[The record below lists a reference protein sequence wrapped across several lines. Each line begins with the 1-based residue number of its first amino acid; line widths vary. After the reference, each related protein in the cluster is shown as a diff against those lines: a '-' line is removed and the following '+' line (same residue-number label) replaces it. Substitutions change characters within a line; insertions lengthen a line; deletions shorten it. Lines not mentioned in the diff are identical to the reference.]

1 MVDRL
6 VNRAIMNSK
15 LKKRWEPRTMLSQH
29 IEQLKNFKAPSMLD
43 GVTKI
48 YFLEVVE
55 KPGLVKIG
63 DTFREVAERNK
74 ETITNSALHKTRPV
88 TWIIAEKD
96 DKTTFRDYEFHAF
109 LEKKKYVRELN
120 DEGNKSEWFFIT
132 LEQALFEYSEFT
144 KKKVFKTVEL
154 RPAQHYLLGKLQEA
168 INEGYNYINAGFCVR
183 VGKTI
188 ISLSLASHNNYMPV
202 YIGKNLTSQ
211 SSARIDNEEFGI
223 VTEMATVSIHGTDY
237 ELEDGDSAIVS
248 RVIAKIDSQNTEDKP
263 IIFYV
268 DEVDDASHT
277 KRSRDVITPVVNHY
291 KKQGKFARVVTMSG
305 TRIYR
310 GEKILNDLTQDAIKS
325 LSLEYYE
332 MQLLQPETTCKRN
345 FRHISFYTESGNLVS
360 ISDTMKNKDH
370 GHKSLATCVVNL
382 LGTNKFEFTVKP
394 EYPHWFVKFATVGK
408 GNANAFVK
416 YMNRNHNM
424 IENKE
429 FHYAVINGD
438 FTKAEQA
445 QEYCKEIIIQ
455 QTGKTCV
462 FVSQG
467 MATTSFSVTS
477 IGNSAVFT
485 DNEITSDDVQAL
497 HRSATWT
504 EGKADCNM
512 IVITTNDSKELAFDD
527 IFEDEMKAAKT
538 REEKS
543 LLLTTLLDHNSMIH
557 FHEAMGFAPV
567 DVSKFK
573 AEQIIDKKQQAMT
586 KEASIVSVLFDLDED
601 VQEDIY
607 ETVIGKKS
615 TSKKSTGAKGDKF
628 DPLGLDEDNTT
639 TTNVKTT
646 GLTPNKKQQ
655 ILRAFVDA
663 AVMVP
668 AVAREQGTTI
678 EEFEFWDE
686 LSVNQKLFFDVYNA
700 SWQFKDRIDGIYSL
714 CEDENYLVN
723 NYIDKL
729 VA

>member
-1 MVDRL
+1 M
-6 VNRAIMNSK
+6 
-15 LKKRWEPRTMLSQH
+15 LKTR

-154 RPAQHYLLGKLQEA
+154 RPAQHYLLEQLQEA
-168 INEGYNYINAGFCVR
+168 VDNRYNYINAGFCVR

-188 ISLSLASHNNYMPV
+188 ISLSLAAKNNWMPV

-211 SSARIDNEEFGI
+211 SSANSDNEEFGI
-223 VTEMATVSIHGTDY
+223 VPEMATVSIHGNDY

-248 RVIAKIDSQNTEDKP
+248 RVIAKIDAANTQDKP

-277 KRSRDVITPVVNHY
+277 KRSRDVIRPVVNHY
-291 KKQGKFARVVTMSG
+291 KQQGKFARIVTMSG

-310 GEKILNDLTQDAIKS
+310 GEKILDDLTQDAIKS

-332 MQLLQPETTCKRN
+332 MQILQPETTCKRN
-345 FRHISFYTESGNLVS
+345 FRHISFYIENGNLVS
-360 ISDTMKNKDH
+360 ISDAMKNKDY

-382 LGTNKFEFTVKP
+382 LGTNKFEFTVKA
-394 EYPHWFVKFATVGK
+394 EFPHWFMKFATVGK
-408 GNANAFVK
+408 DNANK
-416 YMNRNHNM
+416 LCNYLNRNHGV

-429 FHYAVINGD
+429 FFFAPINGD
-438 FTKAEQA
+438 FTKAEEA
-445 QEYCKEIIIQ
+445 QDYCKEIINDNP
-455 QTGKTCV
+455 GKTCV
-462 FVSQG
+462 FISQG
-467 MATTSFSVTS
+467 MATTSFSVKT
-477 IGNSAVFT
+477 IGNSVVFT

-504 EGKADCNM
+504 NGKDDCNM
-512 IVITTNDSKELAFDD
+512 IVVTTNDSKELAFDD

-538 REEKS
+538 REEKI
-543 LLLTTLLDHNSMIH
+543 LLYKTLLDNNSMIH
-557 FHEAMGFAPV
+557 FHEAAGFRPV
-567 DVSKFK
+567 EINQAS
-573 AEQIIDKKQQAMT
+573 AEVYFDKKQQAMT

-601 VQEDIY
+601 IQEGIY
-607 ETVIGKKS
+607 EKVIGKKS
-615 TSKKSTGAKGDKF
+615 TSKKSNGAKGDDY
-628 DPLGLDEDNTT
+628 DPFGIGKDDNTT
-639 TTNVKTT
+639 TNTRTSE
-646 GLTPNKKQQ
+646 LTQNKKQQ

-668 AVAREQGTTI
+668 AVAREQGVTI
-678 EEFEFWDE
+678 EEFEFWDD
-686 LSVNQKLFFDVYNA
+686 LSVNQELFFDVYNA

>member
-1 MVDRL
+1 MSTL
-6 VNRAIMNSK
+6 MNQV
-15 LKKRWEPRTMLSQH
+15 E
-29 IEQLKNFKAPSMLD
+29 ELKNFKAPSILE
-43 GVTKI
+43 GVNKI
-48 YFLEVVE
+48 YFLEVVQ

-63 DTFREVAERNK
+63 DTHREVAERNA
-74 ETITNSALHKTRPV
+74 ESIINASLMPV
-88 TWIIAEKD
+88 QDAPWQVAEKFD
-96 DKTTFRDYEFHAF
+96 GSVFRDKTFHKF
-109 LEKKKYVRELN
+109 LEKKGYERELN
-120 DEGNKSEWFFIT
+120 HKGSKSEWFFIT
-132 LEQALFEYSEFT
+132 LEQALNDFAEFT
-144 KKKVFKTVEL
+144 RRPVYTQVTL
-154 RPAQHYLLGKLQEA
+154 RPAQHYLLDNLQDA
-168 INEGYNYINAGFCVR
+168 IDNGYNYINAGFCVR

-188 ISLSLASHNNYMPV
+188 ISLSLAAKNNWMPV

-211 SSARIDNEEFGI
+211 SSAKTDNEEFGI
-223 VTEMATVSIHGTDY
+223 VPEMATVSIHGTDY

-248 RVIAKIDSQNTEDKP
+248 RVIAKIDAQNTQDKP

-345 FRHISFYTESGNLVS
+345 FRHISFYTENGNLVS
-360 ISDTMKNKDH
+360 ISDAMKNKDY

-394 EYPHWFVKFATVGK
+394 EHPHWFVKFATVGK

-445 QEYCKEIIIQ
+445 QEYCKEIINQ

-467 MATTSFSVTS
+467 MATTSFSVKT
-477 IGNSAVFT
+477 IGNSVVFT

-512 IVITTNDSKELAFDD
+512 IVVTTNDSKELAFDD

-586 KEASIVSVLFDLDED
+586 KEANIVSVLFDLDED

-607 ETVIGKKS
+607 TSVTGKKS
-615 TSKKSTGAKGDKF
+615 TSKKSTGAKGEKF
-628 DPLGLDEDNTT
+628 DPLGLCEDDNK
-639 TTNVKTT
+639 TTNTKTT

-686 LSVNQKLFFDVYNA
+686 LSVNQELFFDVYNA

>member
-1 MVDRL
+1 MKQV
-6 VNRAIMNSK
+6 
-15 LKKRWEPRTMLSQH
+15 E
-29 IEQLKNFKAPSMLD
+29 ELKNFKAPSILE
-43 GVTKI
+43 GVNKI
-48 YFLEVVE
+48 YFLEVVQ

-63 DTFREVAERNK
+63 DTHREVAERNA
-74 ETITNSALHKTRPV
+74 ESIINASLIPV
-88 TWIIAEKD
+88 QDAPWQVAEKFD
-96 DKTTFRDYEFHAF
+96 GSVFRDKTFHKF
-109 LEKKKYVRELN
+109 LEKKGYERELN
-120 DEGNKSEWFFIT
+120 HKGSKSEWFFIT
-132 LEQALFEYSEFT
+132 LEQALNVFAEFT
-144 KKKVFKTVEL
+144 RRPVYTQVTL
-154 RPAQHYLLGKLQEA
+154 RPAQYYLLEQLQDA
-168 INEGYNYINAGFCVR
+168 IDTGYNYINAGFCVR

-188 ISLSLASHNNYMPV
+188 ISLSLAAKNNWMPV

-211 SSARIDNEEFGI
+211 SSAKTDNEEFGI
-223 VTEMATVSIHGTDY
+223 VPEMATVSIHGNDY

-248 RVIAKIDSQNTEDKP
+248 RVIAKIDAQNTQDKS

-277 KRSRDVITPVVNHY
+277 KRSRNVITPVVNHY

-310 GEKILNDLTQDAIKS
+310 GEKILNDLTQDTIKS

-360 ISDTMKNKDH
+360 ISDAMKNKDH

-394 EYPHWFVKFATVGK
+394 EHPHWFVKFATVGK

-445 QEYCKEIIIQ
+445 QEYCKEIIKQ

-467 MATTSFSVTS
+467 MATTSFSVKT
-477 IGNSAVFT
+477 IGNSVVFT

-639 TTNVKTT
+639 TTNVKTSE
-646 GLTPNKKQQ
+646 LTQNKKQQ

-678 EEFEFWDE
+678 EEFEFWDD
-686 LSVNQKLFFDVYNA
+686 LSVNQELFFDVYNA

>member
-1 MVDRL
+1 
-6 VNRAIMNSK
+6 
-15 LKKRWEPRTMLSQH
+15 MLSQH

-223 VTEMATVSIHGTDY
+223 VTEMATVSIHGNDY

-277 KRSRDVITPVVNHY
+277 KRSRDIITPVVNHF
-291 KKQGKFARVVTMSG
+291 KKQGKFARIVTMSG

-325 LSLEYYE
+325 LALEYYE
-332 MQLLQPETTCKRN
+332 MQILQPETTCKRN
-345 FRHISFYTESGNLVS
+345 FRHISFYTENGNLVS
-360 ISDTMKNKDH
+360 ISDAMKNKDY
-370 GHKSLATCVVNL
+370 GHKSLATCVVKL
-382 LGTNKFEFTVKP
+382 LGTNKFEFKVKA
-394 EYPHWFVKFATVGK
+394 EFPHWFVKFATVGK

-416 YMNRNHNM
+416 YMNRNHSV

-438 FTKAEQA
+438 VTKSEEA
-445 QEYCKEIIIQ
+445 QDYCHQVIADNP
-455 QTGKTCV
+455 GKTCV

-467 MATTSFSVTS
+467 MATTSFSVKT
-477 IGNSAVFT
+477 IGNSVVFT

-504 EGKADCNM
+504 EGKNDCNM
-512 IVITTNDSKELAFDD
+512 IVLTTNDSKELAFDD
-527 IFEDEMKAAKT
+527 IFEDEMKAATT
-538 REEKS
+538 REEKA
-543 LLLTTLLDHNSMIH
+543 LLLTTLLDNNSMIH

-601 VQEDIY
+601 VQEGIY
-607 ETVIGKKS
+607 ETVTGKKS
-615 TSKKSTGAKGDKF
+615 TSVKSKGAKGEKF
-628 DPLGLDEDNTT
+628 DPLSLGEDDTT
-639 TTNVKTT
+639 TTSTKTRE
-646 GLTPNKKQQ
+646 LTPNKKQQ

-663 AVMVP
+663 AVMIP

-678 EEFEFWDE
+678 EEFEFWNE
-686 LSVNQKLFFDVYNA
+686 LGVNEELFFDVYNA
-700 SWQFKDRIDGIYSL
+700 SWQFKDRIDTIYGL
-714 CEDENYLVN
+714 CNDENYLIN

-729 VA
+729 AA

>member
-1 MVDRL
+1 
-6 VNRAIMNSK
+6 
-15 LKKRWEPRTMLSQH
+15 
-29 IEQLKNFKAPSMLD
+29 MLD
-43 GVTKI
+43 GVNKI
-48 YFLEVVE
+48 YFLEVLE
-55 KPGLVKIG
+55 KPNLVKIG
-63 DTFREVAERNK
+63 DTSRGENTDIRNN
-74 ETITNSALHKTRPV
+74 ETIKNPSLHKAKPV
-88 TWIIAEKD
+88 TWIVAKKFDGSE
-96 DKTTFRDYEFHAF
+96 FRDKAFHKF

-120 DEGNKSEWFFIT
+120 DDGNKSEWFYIT
-132 LEQALFEYSEFT
+132 LEQALYEFSEFT
-144 KKKVFKTVEL
+144 KKPVFKTVEL
-154 RPAQHYLLGKLQEA
+154 RPAQHYLLDKLQEA
-168 INEGYNYINAGFCVR
+168 VDSGYNYINAGFCVR

-188 ISLSLASHNNYMPV
+188 ISLSLAAKNNWMPV

-211 SSARIDNEEFGI
+211 ASAKIDNEEFGI
-223 VTEMATVSIHGTDY
+223 VPEMATVSIHGNDY

-248 RVIAKIDSQNTEDKP
+248 RVIAKIDAENTQDKP

-277 KRSRDVITPVVNHY
+277 KRSRGVITPVVNHY
-291 KKQGKFARVVTMSG
+291 KKQGKFARIVTMSG

-360 ISDTMKNKDH
+360 ISDAMKNTDQ

-382 LGTNKFEFTVKP
+382 LGSNKFKFTVKP
-394 EYPHWFVKFATVGK
+394 EFPHWFVKFATVGK

-416 YMNRNHNM
+416 YMNRNHSV

-429 FHYAVINGD
+429 FHYSVINGD

-445 QEYCKEIIIQ
+445 QEYCKEIIEQ
-455 QTGKTCV
+455 QSGKTCV

-467 MATTSFSVTS
+467 MATTSFSVNA
-477 IGNSAVFT
+477 IGNSVVFT

-504 EGKADCNM
+504 EGKVDCNM
-512 IVITTNDSKELAFDD
+512 IVVTTNDSKELAFDD

-538 REEKS
+538 REEKI
-543 LLLTTLLDHNSMIH
+543 LLYKTLLDNNSMIH
-557 FHEAMGFAPV
+557 FHESAGFRPV
-567 DVSKFK
+567 EINQTS
-573 AEQIIDKKQQAMT
+573 AEVYFDKKQQVMT
-586 KEASIVSVLFDLDED
+586 KEASIVRVLFDLDD
-601 VQEDIY
+601 DIQNDIY
-607 ETVIGKKS
+607 ETFAGKKS
-615 TSKKSTGAKGDKF
+615 SSKRSKGAKGEDY
-628 DPLGLDEDNTT
+628 DPFGLGKDNTKDSNT
-639 TTNVKTT
+639 KTKE
-646 GLTPNKKQQ
+646 LTQDKKQR

-668 AVAREQGTTI
+668 AVAREQGVTI
-678 EEFEFWDE
+678 EEFDFWDE
-686 LSVNQKLFFDVYNA
+686 IGFNYYMVGHQEIINQTCKDLFFGVYNS
-700 SWQFKDRIDGIYSL
+700 SWQFKERIDSIYNL
-714 CEDENYLVN
+714 CEDDNYLVD